1 MHKLPYKIEEAEDV
15 VSSPACSSESRPSTT
30 VREPFDSSRYINDN
44 KHHLLLCA
52 SGSVATIKIVPII
65 SELAKHDNLSIRL
78 ILTSSAA
85 QFLQGQSAEQ
95 PSIEEIRQM
104 KNVDGIYMDE
114 DEWAI
119 PWTRGA
125 KILHIELRRWSDL
138 MVVAPLSANTLA
150 KVVNGLC
157 DNLLLST
164 FRAWDTTSM
173 LDLRHV
179 VAPGPA
185 ERQGEHEDTGK
196 EDERRRKK
204 IVVALAMNT
213 AMWVHPVTQ
222 KQMAVLEED
231 WNIKNGGW
239 IDVLRPVEKELACGD
254 TGSGAMADW
263 KTIVKRI
270 EDEFGLG

>member
-1 MHKLPYKIEEAEDV
+1 MR
-15 VSSPACSSESRPSTT
+15 ES
-30 VREPFDSSRYINDN
+30 FDSSRYINDN

-65 SELAKHDNLSIRL
+65 SELAKHENLSIRL
-78 ILTSSAA
+78 ILTSSAVP
-85 QFLQGQSAEQ
+85 FLQSQSAEQ

-104 KNVDGIYMDE
+104 KNIDGVYMDE

-164 FRAWDTTSM
+164 FRAWDTTSI
-173 LDLRHV
+173 LDLPHV
-179 VAPGPA
+179 VTPGPA
-185 ERQGEHEDTGK
+185 ERQGEHKDTGK

-204 IVVALAMNT
+204 ILVAVAMNT
-213 AMWVHPVTQ
+213 AMFVHPVTQ

>member
-1 MHKLPYKIEEAEDV
+1 MEETEDGE
-15 VSSPACSSESRPSTT
+15 SDSAHSESRRSAT
-30 VREPFDSSRYINDN
+30 VKEPFDSSKYMNDN

-52 SGSVATIKIVPII
+52 SGSVATIKIAPII
-65 SELAKHDNLSIRL
+65 SELAKHDHLSIRL
-78 ILTSSAA
+78 ILTSSAS

-95 PSIEEIRQM
+95 PSIEEISQM

-125 KILHIELRRWSDL
+125 KILHIELRRWADL

-164 FRAWDTTSM
+164 FRAWDTTGL
-173 LDLRHV
+173 LDLPHIVTPDGVGR
-179 VAPGPA
+179 
-185 ERQGEHEDTGK
+185 RDKNEDTNGEAGK
-196 EDERRRKK
+196 RRKK
-204 IVVALAMNT
+204 IFVAPAMNV
-213 AMWVHPVTQ
+213 AMWIHPVTK
-222 KQMAVLEED
+222 KQIAVLEED
-231 WNIKNGGW
+231 WCW
-239 IDVLRPVEKELACGD
+239 IDVLRPIEKELACGD
-254 TGSGAMADW
+254 VGSGAMADW

>member
-1 MHKLPYKIEEAEDV
+1 MEEAEV
-15 VSSPACSSESRPSTT
+15 GGSVSESLESTK
-30 VREPFDSSRYINDN
+30 VKESFDSSRYISDN
-44 KHHLLLCA
+44 KHHLLFCA

-65 SELAKHDNLSIRL
+65 SELAKHDHLSIRL

-125 KILHIELRRWSDL
+125 KILHIELRRWADL
-138 MVVAPLSANTLA
+138 MAVVPLSANTLA

-164 FRAWDTTSM
+164 FRAWDTTGLM
-173 LDLRHV
+173 DLPHV
-179 VAPGPA
+179 VTPEGA
-185 ERQGEHEDTGK
+185 ERPGEHEDISVEGGK
-196 EDERRRKK
+196 SGKR
-204 IVVALAMNT
+204 ILVAPAMNT
-213 AMWVHPVTQ
+213 MMWIHPVTK

-231 WNIKNGGW
+231 WHW
-239 IDVLRPVEKELACGD
+239 IHVLRPVEKELACGD

>member
-1 MHKLPYKIEEAEDV
+1 MHKFPSKLEEAKDEI
-15 VSSPACSSESRPSTT
+15 SGLANSSESRESTI
-30 VREPFDSSRYINDN
+30 VKEPFDSSRYRNDN

-65 SELAKHDNLSIRL
+65 SELSKHDNLSIRL
-78 ILTSSAA
+78 ILTSSAT

-95 PSIEEIRQM
+95 PSIEEIRKM

-164 FRAWDTTSM
+164 FRAWDTTSL
-173 LDLRHV
+173 LDLPHV
-179 VAPGPA
+179 VS
-185 ERQGEHEDTGK
+185 QGVIEKLGRHENIGR
-196 EDERRRKK
+196 EDVRRKK
-204 IVVALAMNT
+204 KIFVAVAMNS
-213 AMWVHPVTQ
+213 AMLVHPVTQ

-239 IDVLRPVEKELACGD
+239 IDVLHPVEKELACGD

-270 EDEFGLG
+270 EDEFGLR